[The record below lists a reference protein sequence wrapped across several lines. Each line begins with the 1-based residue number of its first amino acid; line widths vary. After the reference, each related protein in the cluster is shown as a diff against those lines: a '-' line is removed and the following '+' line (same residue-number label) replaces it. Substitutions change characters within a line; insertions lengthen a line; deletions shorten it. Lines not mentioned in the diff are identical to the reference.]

1 MSANS
6 TQAEFSAEA
15 TIPELLEAAAARWP
29 RRPALHGP
37 DGSVMSHGELAEETA
52 RLAGALAA
60 HGVRRGS
67 AVGVLGEHSPQTVA
81 VIVAILRCGAY
92 YVPLDHRWPPG
103 RAVAALRSLGATAL
117 VVSPGM
123 ADRAFEIAAQLPDLR
138 RVLLTGEAAPPPRKR
153 SGQALREDREPGGT
167 VPDDHRRVVDL
178 VTNSVRPGSAVAVL
192 GHADDALTRA
202 LHDQVDSLQVAL
214 NTRDFNA
221 LDGRDLDALGG
232 RGLPDTPLAGADIS
246 VVLLPD
252 RVRNLSGPEQL
263 RTVLHEVLTRTA
275 PGTAVVLSDIV
286 APDSGAAHGAFR
298 VPPDWW
304 SVLAESYPGMGVVV
318 DDREPSP
325 ASSHHGYQVVLT
337 TPDTVPAER
346 PVPVEGGAE
355 RPLPLAELQLP
366 LTENPLRLDDMTTPL
381 EVPPWGGPEDLAYTI
396 TTSGSTGE
404 PKLVGVRHR
413 SVVNLV
419 EWFNERHAVTP
430 DDVLLQVVPFTF
442 DLSVYDLFGVLS
454 AGGSLV
460 LLPVAELEEPDAV
473 VDALLERGITLWN
486 SAPAA
491 FTTLLPFLALRPR
504 TARDRLRR
512 VFLSGDWVPLSTHAD
527 LAREFP
533 SATLVALGGPTET
546 CVWTNDH
553 VVDHVDPEWRSV
565 PYGRPIQNVRC
576 YVLREDGSPCDLG
589 EAGELYAAGACVS
602 AGYLNDPDLTR
613 ARFLPDPWG
622 PEPGARM
629 FRTGDR
635 ARWTEHGWMEI
646 LGRVDQQ
653 VKISGF
659 RIELGEVEQAAR
671 SLPGVA
677 EAYAVACGDPHRPEL
692 GLAVRAFAHGP
703 TAGAVRERLHALLPG
718 YMVPSLVRVMDTLPL
733 GPNGKVDRRAL
744 ANTLTRHDGGTAEPD
759 TGAVGSMV
767 AVWERAFGR
776 PVAADDEFFD
786 AGGTSLAAARIVA
799 ALREEHGVQPSVA
812 ELYDAGSPRR
822 LAALIGELAA
832 AAPDDEPAAVREGP
846 VPDRAPLSVQQEAI
860 WYIEQMTPGSVGY
873 TSTARID
880 LHGPL
885 DHARLRRALAAVTV
899 RHPMLRTRFPL
910 TEDGVP
916 EQVVSDEVIV
926 GLDEVDGTGSVDEAV
941 REAGGHLFDLEKE
954 PPVRWTLLRV
964 GEDEHVLVQVEHHF
978 AHDGWSMWLMLRDMA
993 RAYVQLGAGDSVD
1006 LGADETPYTRY
1017 CLDQHAWLSSE
1028 RAREQVRHWTGEIG
1042 PVGEPL
1048 AWPHEERRPERFGYR
1063 GDTHHL
1069 MLPGELDRKVR
1080 DFARRAGATPFA
1092 VLMTAY
1098 TVLIGTVC
1106 DAPSLIMGGGL
1117 RNRRTPGVRETV
1129 GMFVNT
1135 CAWSFPDWADRAFD
1149 DLVRDTTLRLARA
1162 MEHQEIPFPVVARK
1176 VRTSRDPARN
1186 PVFQTSISMNDWPDP
1201 VLDFGP
1207 GLTAEMSLPSN
1218 GGAKFDLD
1226 VIVLPEP
1233 DGTRMLWR
1241 YSSPLFTRPEVEWLV
1256 GDFLALLDEAVTGSG
1271 SLCGQL
1277 GRTTVTTVAN
1287 SSARKAR

>member
-1 MSANS
+1 M
-6 TQAEFSAEA
+6 
-15 TIPELLEAAAARWP
+15 
-29 RRPALHGP
+29 
-37 DGSVMSHGELAEETA
+37 VSHGELTEETG
-52 RLAGALAA
+52 RLAGVLAA

-117 VVSPGM
+117 IASPGM
-123 ADRAFEIAAQLPDLR
+123 ADRAFEIAAQLPDLH
-138 RVLLTGEAAPPPRKR
+138 RVLLTGEADRPPRKH
-153 SGQALREDREPGGT
+153 SGHALRNREDGDPGEDGG
-167 VPDDHRRVVDL
+167 PGEAARDDHRRVAHL
-178 VTNSVRPGSAVAVL
+178 VAGAFRPGTAVAVL
-192 GHADDALTRA
+192 GRADDALTRA
-202 LHDQVDSLQVAL
+202 LHDRVDTLQFAL
-214 NTRDFNA
+214 DTRDFA
-221 LDGRDLDALGG
+221 DASH
-232 RGLPDTPLAGADIS
+232 AGADVS

-252 RVRNLSGPEQL
+252 RVRSLSGPGQL

-286 APDSGAAHGAFR
+286 APDSGAAQGTFR
-298 VPPDWW
+298 VPPSWW
-304 SVLAESYPGMGVVV
+304 SVLAESYPGMEVVV
-318 DDREPSP
+318 DDRDE
-325 ASSHHGYQVVLT
+325 ASSDSAYHVVLT
-337 TPDTVPAER
+337 TPDTVPVEP
-346 PVPVEGGAE
+346 PVPVEGGPE
-355 RPLPLAELQLP
+355 R
-366 LTENPLRLDDMTTPL
+366 PLRLDDTTTPL
-381 EVPPWGGPEDLAYTI
+381 EVPPPGGPEDLAYTI

-419 EWFNERHAVTP
+419 EWFNRRHAVTP

-442 DLSVYDLFGVLS
+442 DLSVYDLFGVLA

-460 LLPVAELEEPDAV
+460 LLPVTDLEEPDAV

-491 FTTLLPFLALRPR
+491 FTTLLPFLSLRPR
-504 TARDRLRR
+504 TSRDRLRR
-512 VFLSGDWVPLSTHAD
+512 VFLSGDWVPLSTYAD

-553 VVDHVDPEWRSV
+553 VVDRVDPEWRSV

-613 ARFLPDPWG
+613 ARFLPDPWAA
-622 PEPGARM
+622 EPGARM
-629 FRTGDR
+629 FRTSDR

-646 LGRVDQQ
+646 LGRIDQQ

-659 RIELGEVEQAAR
+659 RIELGEVERAAR

-677 EAYAVACGDPHRPEL
+677 EAYAMAYGDPHRPEL
-692 GLAVRAFAHGP
+692 GLAVRAFTDGP
-703 TAGAVRERLHALLPG
+703 TAGVVRERLHALLPV
-718 YMVPSLVRVMDTLPL
+718 YMVPSLVRVVDTLPL

-744 ANTLTRHDGGTAEPD
+744 ADTLTRHDGGAARPD

-776 PVAADDEFFD
+776 PVGADDEFFD

-832 AAPDDEPAAVREGP
+832 AAPVDGPAVGRGGP
-846 VPDRAPLSVQQEAI
+846 APDRAPLSVQQEAI

-885 DHARLRRALAAVTV
+885 DRARLRRALAAVTV

-916 EQVVSDEVIV
+916 EQVVSDEVV
-926 GLDEVDGTGSVDEAV
+926 VSLDEVDSTGPVDEAV

-964 GEDEHVLVQVEHHF
+964 AEDEHVLVQVEHHF

-993 RAYVQLGAGDSVD
+993 RAYVQLGAGDRID
-1006 LGADETPYTRY
+1006 LGADETSYTAY
-1017 CLDQHAWLSSE
+1017 CVDQHAWLSSE
-1028 RAREQVRHWTGEIG
+1028 AAREQVRHWTGEIG

-1048 AWPHEERRPERFGYR
+1048 AWPHEERRQERFGYR
-1063 GDTHHL
+1063 GDTRHL
-1069 MLPGELDRKVR
+1069 VLPDELDRKVR

-1135 CAWSFPDWADRAFD
+1135 CAWSFPDWGDRVFH

-1162 MEHQEIPFPVVARK
+1162 MEHQEIPFPVVARE

-1233 DGTRMLWR
+1233 EGTRMLWR
-1241 YSSPLFTRPEVEWLV
+1241 YSSPLFTQPEVEGLV
-1256 GDFLALLDEAVTGSG
+1256 SDFLALLDEAATESG
-1271 SLCGQL
+1271 TLCGQL
-1277 GRTTVTTVAN
+1277 GRTTVTTAAT

>member
-15 TIPELLEAAAARWP
+15 TIPELLETAAARWP
-29 RRPALHGP
+29 HRPALHGP
-37 DGSVMSHGELAEETA
+37 DGSVVSHGELAEETG
-52 RLAGALAA
+52 RLAGFLAA

-67 AVGVLGEHSPQTVA
+67 AVGVLGEHSPRTVA

-103 RAVAALRSLGATAL
+103 RAVTALRSLGATAL

-123 ADRAFEIAAQLPDLR
+123 ADRAFEIAAQLPDLQ
-138 RVLLTGEAAPPPRKR
+138 RVLLTGEADRPPRKR
-153 SGQALREDREPGGT
+153 PGRTLRADGDSGGSVRPDR
-167 VPDDHRRVVDL
+167 RRVVEL
-178 VTNSVRPGSAVAVL
+178 VTGSLRPGGAVAVL
-192 GHADDALTRA
+192 GHADDALTRDLRDRA
-202 LHDQVDSLQVAL
+202 ASLQVAL
-214 NTRDFNA
+214 EPEDLGAPRA
-221 LDGRDLDALGG
+221 RDLTDASH
-232 RGLPDTPLAGADIS
+232 AVADVG

-252 RVRNLSGPEQL
+252 RVRSLSGPGQL
-263 RTVLHEVLTRTA
+263 RTLLHEVLTRTA

-298 VPPDWW
+298 VPRDWW
-304 SVLAESYPGMGVVV
+304 PVLARSYPGMRVVV
-318 DDREPSP
+318 DDRAEASP
-325 ASSHHGYQVVLT
+325 DGGCPGYHVVLT
-337 TPDTVPAER
+337 APDTLPAEQ

-355 RPLPLAELQLP
+355 RPLPLAEHQLP
-366 LTENPLRLDDMTTPL
+366 LTENPLRVDDTGTPL
-381 EVPPWGGPEDLAYTI
+381 GAPPRGGPEDLAYTI

-419 EWFNERHAVTP
+419 EWFTKRHAVTP

-442 DLSVYDLFGVLS
+442 DLSVYDLFGVLA

-504 TARDRLRR
+504 TSRDRLRR

-553 VVDHVDPEWRSV
+553 VVDHIDPDWRSV

-589 EAGELYAAGACVS
+589 EAGELYAAGVCVS
-602 AGYLNDPDLTR
+602 AGYLNDPELTL

-646 LGRVDQQ
+646 LGRIDQQ

-677 EAYAVACGDPHRPEL
+677 EAYAVPCGDPHRPEL
-692 GLAVRAFAHGP
+692 GLFVRAFTGGP

-718 YMVPSLVRVMDTLPL
+718 YMVPSLVRVVDTLPL

-744 ANTLTRHDGGTAEPD
+744 ADTLTRHDGGTAEPD

-812 ELYDAGSPRR
+812 ALYDAGSPRR
-822 LAALIGELAA
+822 LAALVGELAA
-832 AAPDDEPAAVREGP
+832 AAPDDEPAARREGP
-846 VPDRAPLSVQQEAI
+846 APDRAPLSVQQEAI

-880 LHGPL
+880 LRGPL
-885 DHARLRRALAAVTV
+885 DPARLRRALAAVTV

-916 EQVVSDEVIV
+916 EQVVSDEVV
-926 GLDEVDGTGSVDEAV
+926 VDLDEVDGVGPIDEAV
-941 REAGGHLFDLEKE
+941 RAAGGHLFDLEKE

-964 GEDEHVLVQVEHHF
+964 AADEHVLVQVEHHF

-993 RAYVQLGAGDSVD
+993 RAYVQLGTGDAVD
-1006 LGADETPYTRY
+1006 LGADETPYTTY
-1017 CLDQHAWLSSE
+1017 CLDQHAWLASE

-1063 GDTHHL
+1063 GDTRHL
-1069 MLPGELDRKVR
+1069 ALPAELDRKVR

-1106 DAPSLIMGGGL
+1106 AAPSLIMGGGL

-1135 CAWSFPDWADRAFD
+1135 CAWSFPDWGDRAFD
-1149 DLVRDTTLRLARA
+1149 ELVRDTTLRLARA
-1162 MEHQEIPFPVVARK
+1162 MENQEIPFPVVARE

-1201 VLDFGP
+1201 VLDFGA
-1207 GLTAEMSLPSN
+1207 GVTAEMSLPSN

-1226 VIVLPEP
+1226 VIVLPES

-1241 YSSPLFTRPEVEWLV
+1241 YSSPLFTRPEVEVLV
-1256 GDFLALLDEAVTGSG
+1256 GDFLSLLEAAVTDSG
-1271 SLCGQL
+1271 ARCGQL
-1277 GRTTVTTVAN
+1277 GRSTVTTAAD
-1287 SSARKAR
+1287 SAARKAR